1 MELTSVLMDYRLI
14 VWDFDGTIVKLNVD
28 WNKVKEEILKN
39 YSDLLSGKELSS
51 INKMIYEIRKY
62 TSDKK
67 VFNIIE
73 RYESASGYK
82 PNWEIINIIKMLK
95 RNGKI
100 QTILSDNMSST
111 VKRVLREVSIYD
123 CFDQIVC
130 KDSVNRYKP
139 DPEGIGKIFEQY
151 NIGKSEAVMIGD
163 SWKDKELC
171 YRFGIT
177 FVDVE
182 ELASHG

>member
-1 MELTSVLMDYRLI
+1 MNPLQ
-14 VWDFDGTIVKLNVD
+14 
-28 WNKVKEEILKN
+28 
-39 YSDLLSGKELSS
+39 
-51 INKMIYEIRKY
+51 
-62 TSDKK
+62 
-67 VFNIIE
+67 
-73 RYESASGYK
+73 
-82 PNWEIINIIKMLK
+82 EIINIIKMLK

>member
-1 MELTSVLMDYRLI
+1 VELTSVLMDYRLI

-73 RYESASGYK
+73 RYESASGDY
-82 PNWEIINIIKMLK
+82 
-95 RNGKI
+95 
-100 QTILSDNMSST
+100 
-111 VKRVLREVSIYD
+111 
-123 CFDQIVC
+123 
-130 KDSVNRYKP
+130 
-139 DPEGIGKIFEQY
+139 
-151 NIGKSEAVMIGD
+151 
-163 SWKDKELC
+163 
-171 YRFGIT
+171 
-177 FVDVE
+177 
-182 ELASHG
+182 